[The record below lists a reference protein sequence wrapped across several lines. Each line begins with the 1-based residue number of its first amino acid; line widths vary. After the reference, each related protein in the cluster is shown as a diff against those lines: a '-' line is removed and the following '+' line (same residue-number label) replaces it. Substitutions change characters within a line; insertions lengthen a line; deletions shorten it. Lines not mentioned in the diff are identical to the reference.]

1 VNFVLLSGQGKKE
14 YRLWQFTLVTCSP
27 TPPLHQFVP
36 LEEKE
41 EEGEEGAIYFL
52 LFIAV
57 IIFVVDFNQISA
69 FYSWYYN
76 KLLIPVAMLSKV
88 QPAAA

>member
-1 VNFVLLSGQGKKE
+1 MYYSQVRERRNTD
-14 YRLWQFTLVTCSP
+14 WQFALVTCSP

-41 EEGEEGAIYFL
+41 EEEGAIYFL

-76 KLLIPVAMLSKV
+76 KLLILVAMLSKV
-88 QPAAA
+88 

>member
-14 YRLWQFTLVTCSP
+14 YRLWQFTLVTCSL
-27 TPPLHQFVP
+27 TSPLHQFVP

-41 EEGEEGAIYFL
+41 EEEGAIYFFL
-52 LFIAV
+52 CIAV
-57 IIFVVDFNQISA
+57 IIFVVDFNQINA

-88 QPAAA
+88 